1 MTYQIVKND
10 ILWGYLSQFF
20 NMASSLLLLPFIL
33 YFMTTEDVG
42 LWYVFVSIIGL
53 IQLLE
58 FGFLPTV
65 SRYIAYVY
73 SGAQNIELD
82 KVPDYEV
89 DRGINIELL
98 SGIIFSAK
106 KIYGWVSILALF
118 LLTIAGSVYISTL
131 EYSGDRALVYSS
143 WIIYGAAAIVI
154 FYFGYY
160 SSILKGRGDQTK
172 LNKSIVLSK
181 LSNIIV
187 TIPLLYAG
195 FGLLAIALG
204 VLMSAI
210 VDRILVRFFV
220 FDKCALET
228 IEAFKIKTA
237 KDYTSVIWGNA
248 KLMGLVQL
256 GNFLTVRS
264 SVLIVSS
271 VIGLEAAATY
281 GFTLQI
287 TSVAVI
293 VASMYFG
300 LQLPLMNSA
309 QVSNN
314 ITIIKSTFLKS
325 IGISW
330 VLFFIYMFGTI
341 TLGVYLI
348 EALFDS
354 ANLLPRP
361 MLIVFLIAAFL
372 EMNHSLCT
380 AYLTTK
386 NTIVFMKPMLIT
398 GILIF
403 SFSLCFGS
411 IFGLW
416 GIILSQFFLQLIYNN
431 WKWPLIVFTELK
443 ISLKDPLIE
452 LRNRL

>member
-1 MTYQIVKND
+1 MTYQIVKKD

-65 SRYIAYVY
+65 SRYISYVY

-106 KIYGWVSILALF
+106 KIYGWVSILALL

-181 LSNIIV
+181 LSNIII

-228 IEAFKIKTA
+228 IEAFKIKSD
-237 KDYTSVIWGNA
+237 KDYTSVIWCNA

-341 TLGVYLI
+341 TLGVYLV
-348 EALFDS
+348 EVLFDS

>member
-65 SRYIAYVY
+65 SRYISYVY

-106 KIYGWVSILALF
+106 KIYGWVSILALL

-181 LSNIIV
+181 LSNIII

-228 IEAFKIKTA
+228 IEAFKIKSA

-341 TLGVYLI
+341 TLGVYLV
-348 EALFDS
+348 EVLFDS
-354 ANLLPRP
+354 ANLLPIP

>member
-65 SRYIAYVY
+65 SRYISYVY

-106 KIYGWVSILALF
+106 KIYGWVSILALL

-181 LSNIIV
+181 LSNIII

-228 IEAFKIKTA
+228 IEAFKIKSA

-341 TLGVYLI
+341 TLGVYLV
-348 EALFDS
+348 EVLFDS
-354 ANLLPRP
+354 ANLLPIP

-403 SFSLCFGS
+403 SFSLCFGY

>member
-65 SRYIAYVY
+65 SRYISYVY

-106 KIYGWVSILALF
+106 KIYGWVSILALL

-181 LSNIIV
+181 LSNIII

-228 IEAFKIKTA
+228 IEAFKIKSA

-341 TLGVYLI
+341 TLGVYLV
-348 EALFDS
+348 EVLFDS